1 MDQRKELVFI
11 PGPGMGHLVSAVEIG
26 RLILS
31 RHQNLSITYL
41 LVDIHP
47 NDKSLD
53 TYTRSLPSS
62 ATSRLRFTKLHRAQ
76 PELGPELESKPPAI
90 LATLIFDSHK
100 PYVREAVL
108 EIIKSESSQVVGII
122 VDMFCVN
129 LMDVA
134 DEFKIPSYVFF
145 TSGAGFLALML
156 QAQVITDEFKQD
168 ITEFDMDKELL
179 IPGFLNPVPAK
190 VLPTVMLE
198 KNGGLDLVVSTARRI
213 RGSRGI
219 MINTF
224 LELETNAIKSL
235 SSDDKIPPVFPVG
248 PVISLKQNLGDDGG
262 ILRWLDNQPASSVV
276 FLCFGSLGS
285 FNREQVKE
293 IAVAIERTGYRF
305 LWSLR
310 RRPKDGSVETP
321 SDYENLEEV
330 LPQGF
335 LERTS
340 AVGNVIG
347 WAPQLAVLSHPAVG
361 GFVSHCGWNSTLE
374 SLWFGV
380 PMAAWPMY
388 AEQRINA
395 FEMVVELG
403 MAVDIKMDYRNEVNM
418 DSKVIVTCEEIERG
432 IRQLMNVNENEVRK
446 KVKDMK
452 EKSHKALM
460 EGGSSYDFLGRMI
473 DGIMHDSCSS
483 L

>member
-1 MDQRKELVFI
+1 MEQPKELVFI
-11 PGPGMGHLVSAVEIG
+11 PGPGVGHLVSAVEIG
-26 RLILS
+26 RLIVS

-41 LVDIHP
+41 LIDIHP

-53 TYTRSLPSS
+53 TYTQSLPSS
-62 ATSRLRFTKLHRAQ
+62 ATSRLRFTKIQRAQ
-76 PELGPELESKPPAI
+76 TELNPELDSKP
-90 LATLIFDSHK
+90 LAVLAVLLFDSHK
-100 PYVREAVL
+100 PYVKEAVL
-108 EIIKSESSQVVGII
+108 EIIKSDASQVVGII

-129 LMDVA
+129 MMDVA

-145 TSGAGFLALML
+145 TSSAGFLALML
-156 QAQVITDEFKQD
+156 QVQVITDEFRQD

-179 IPGFLNPVPAK
+179 VPGFLKPVPAK
-190 VLPTVMLE
+190 VLPTVMLD
-198 KNGGLDLVVSTARRI
+198 KNGGVDIVVSTARRI
-213 RGSRGI
+213 RDCNGI
-219 MINTF
+219 MVNTF

-248 PVISLKQNLGDDGG
+248 PVISLEQNLGDNGG

-293 IAVAIERTGYRF
+293 IAVALERTGYRF

-310 RRPKDGSVETP
+310 KRPKEGSVESP

-340 AVGNVIG
+340 GVGKVIG

-380 PMAAWPMY
+380 PMATWPMY
-388 AEQRINA
+388 AEQQINA

-403 MAVDIKMDYRNEVNM
+403 MAVDIKMDYRNEVNI
-418 DSKVIVTCEEIERG
+418 DSKVIVTCEDIERG
-432 IRQLMNVNENEVRK
+432 IRQLMNENEIRK
-446 KVKDMK
+446 KVKDVK
-452 EKSHKALM
+452 EKCQKALM
-460 EGGSSYDFLGRMI
+460 KGGSSHDFLGRMV
-473 DGIMHDSCSS
+473 DGIVHNSFSR
-483 L
+483 